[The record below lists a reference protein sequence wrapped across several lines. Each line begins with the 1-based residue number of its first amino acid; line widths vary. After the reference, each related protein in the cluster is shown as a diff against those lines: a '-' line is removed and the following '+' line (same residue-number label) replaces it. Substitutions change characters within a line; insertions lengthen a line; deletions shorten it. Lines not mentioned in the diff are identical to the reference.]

1 MTQVV
6 QQPVFLVLRF
16 IFAFLAIFGNI
27 FIIVTIQRYKK
38 LRSKS
43 YNGLICLLAFSDVIV
58 GIGLL
63 IRAIATIV
71 HILEERHD
79 YTPMHC
85 VSIGA
90 TNIFGIHLSQLSML
104 CIAFDRLYAI
114 MSPIGY
120 KHRDPYSYPLKCLIF
135 CVIFS
140 CMGLFFL
147 YLGVEN
153 DHIAKVCNIGD
164 SRPNGIF
171 VRYWTI
177 FFTVV
182 TILLFG
188 AYGLTVYFVRRG
200 FNIQCK
206 GELEREYSRQKRV
219 FVTISIVLLS
229 HFLCTVVPLVFIM
242 AGVIFKLSTDYF
254 SLVVLVTGFL
264 SGVNASNNI
273 FIYGWKYKEMRRY
286 MGLMLRCE
294 DGSHLQRETSLFFS
308 NARGDVY
315 V

>member
-1 MTQVV
+1 MTEVV
-6 QQPVFLVLRF
+6 HSTFFLVLRF
-16 IFAFLAIFGNI
+16 FFAFLAIGGNI
-27 FIIVTIQRYKK
+27 FIIATIQRYRQ

-58 GIGLL
+58 GVGLL
-63 IRAIATIV
+63 TRAAATIV
-71 HILEERHD
+71 HMMEERHD

-90 TNIFGIHLSQLSML
+90 PNVFGIHLSQLSML

-114 MSPIGY
+114 LSPIGY
-120 KHRDPYSYPLKCLIF
+120 KHRDPYAYPLKCLLF
-135 CVIFS
+135 CVVFS
-140 CMGLFFL
+140 CVGLVFL
-147 YLGVEN
+147 FVGVEN
-153 DHIAKVCNIGD
+153 DHIARVCNIGD
-164 SRPNGIF
+164 SKPNGIF
-171 VRYWTI
+171 VMYWTI
-177 FFTVV
+177 FFSIV

-188 AYGLTVYFVRRG
+188 AYGITLFLVRRG
-200 FNIQCK
+200 FSIQRK
-206 GELEREYSRQKRV
+206 AELEREYSRQTRV

-229 HFLCTVVPLVFIM
+229 HFLCTVVPLLFIAGGLVFK
-242 AGVIFKLSTDYF
+242 ASPSYF
-254 SLVVLVTGFL
+254 SYVVLVTGFL

-286 MGLMLRCE
+286 MGLMIRCR
-294 DGSHLQRETSLFFS
+294 DGPHLQRETSLFFS